1 MYVYVNIF
9 VEVFVFHCLCATIV
23 RWARNFYFMSV
34 NELLL
39 FVFDVIAVVG
49 RWWFFFLISFLFFQ
63 LIHVLFHA
71 HSEPF
76 CFNTSNAKYP
86 HNFNAC
92 TTKIAHI
99 WFVVLQFRLYGYSSS
114 MFACIQT
121 STTNVVCQNEKR
133 THFRSFNVRTVYIHI
148 LRYIDNNFQNGV
160 VFTTVIIFFIRN
172 LYIGLNSNE
181 TAARFFSLYFLYL
194 NHLPNYYLY
203 FICIFFDANVRNFW
217 INTHNRRYLCSC
229 CLHSLFSLRIEFA
242 GSQLHLLEANL
253 YMRNK
258 GIKS

>member
-114 MFACIQT
+114 MFAWH
-121 STTNVVCQNEKR
+121 SN
-133 THFRSFNVRTVYIHI
+133 FN
-148 LRYIDNNFQNGV
+148 DQ
-160 VFTTVIIFFIRN
+160 
-172 LYIGLNSNE
+172 
-181 TAARFFSLYFLYL
+181 
-194 NHLPNYYLY
+194 
-203 FICIFFDANVRNFW
+203 
-217 INTHNRRYLCSC
+217 C
-229 CLHSLFSLRIEFA
+229 CLSKWKANAFPIIQRENCIYTYIA
-242 GSQLHLLEANL
+242 LHW
-253 YMRNK
+253 
-258 GIKS
+258 